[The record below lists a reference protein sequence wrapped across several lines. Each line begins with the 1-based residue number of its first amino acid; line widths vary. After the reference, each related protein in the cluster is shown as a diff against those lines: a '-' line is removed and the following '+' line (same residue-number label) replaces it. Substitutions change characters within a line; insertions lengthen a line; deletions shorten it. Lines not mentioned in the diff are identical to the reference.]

1 MADSWKVAGQA
12 GKRDVQAALLAHDA
26 IDDWDGEIVVLGR
39 EIAEDRPNDW
49 VLEAYLSRRPT
60 KRDLTD
66 IASLFTAD
74 PPDFSVEKLP
84 EEDWLTLSQGGVQPV
99 TAGRFYV
106 HTPDYPPADD
116 GELIDLVVP
125 ASQAFGTGS
134 HATTAGCLAML
145 SEMRRTGVLA
155 RNIVDVGSG
164 TGLLAFAARALWPRA
179 YLTAS
184 DIDEVCRGV
193 MINNARLNEVP
204 IGPSRGQ
211 LTVVIA
217 AGMEDPLIEV
227 RGPYDLL
234 IANILAQPLVAL
246 ADDFAANIAPGGNVL
261 LAGLLE
267 EQEATVRAAY
277 RRAGFRLA
285 RRLVKGDWAILW
297 LRKRR

>member
-1 MADSWKVAGQA
+1 MADSWKVAGEA
-12 GKRDVQAALLAHDA
+12 DKHDVQAALLAHDA

-39 EIAEDRPNDW
+39 EIAEDRPSDW
-49 VLEAYLSRRPT
+49 VLEAYLSRKPT
-60 KRDLTD
+60 KSDLAD
-66 IASLFTAD
+66 IASLFAAN
-74 PPDFSVEKLP
+74 PPEFSVEKLP
-84 EEDWLTLSQGGVQPV
+84 EEDWLTLSQSGVQPV

-106 HTPDYPPADD
+106 HTPDYSPADD
-116 GELIDLVVP
+116 GQLIDLVVP

-155 RNIVDVGSG
+155 RNIIDVGSG
-164 TGLLAFAARALWPRA
+164 TGLLAFAARALWPCA

-184 DIDEVCRGV
+184 DIDDVCRGV
-193 MINNARLNEVP
+193 MIDNARLNDVP

-217 AGMEDPLIEV
+217 PGIEDPLIEV

-234 IANILAQPLVAL
+234 IANILAQPLVTL

-285 RRLVKGDWAILW
+285 QRLVKGDWAILW